1 MKITFKDTKFVEF
14 GQLHNGST
22 FIDPEYDEGTVLM
35 RVDTCVD
42 VDLITDTDVSEEF
55 NGYAVDIQTGYIMG
69 FYNSDKVIP
78 VEAEVTVQ
86 K

>member
-1 MKITFKDTKFVEF
+1 MKITFKDSKFVEF
-14 GQLHNGST
+14 GQLHNSDT
-22 FIDPEYDEGTVLM
+22 FIDPDYDEDTVLM

-42 VDLITDTDVSEEF
+42 IDLITDTGLSDEYD
-55 NGYAVDIQTGYIMG
+55 GYAVDIQTGYIMG
-69 FYNSDKVIP
+69 LYNSNKVVP